1 MAPKGPTATPL
12 LSACLGRLAPGAPVV
27 VCGPSGSGRTVLTL
41 EVLAEAVASGG
52 RALLLT
58 AEPPRLVLDQARSLE
73 FELSAALRDGR
84 LVLLEFAADAA
95 QLLLASGAAALRA
108 ALAEAASGAGLVAID
123 PITALV
129 SEYCDERDLRTLVR
143 ELFDASASAGQT
155 SIFTCAREALDAAPL
170 FERVLKET
178 SGAWVTL
185 QAENGRRTLRVE
197 KARHAGAR
205 NEPLNFE
212 IAPGGCRVLEAAS
225 PAASPA
231 AGGAGAP
238 RREPAAGSRAALANA
253 PAAEPRA
260 RRRLLLVESDRGLL
274 NQHQDWLRERFDL
287 VTAEDGYAALSA
299 LLRERPDLLLLD
311 LSLPRISGFEVL
323 RALRGNGSRI
333 PVLVVSSS
341 PRASDRVR
349 ALVLG
354 AADVLAKATPRFELL
369 HKIESLLLH
378 AEPAT
383 LDYQSEDA
391 EALLDVDGHMR
402 MLEPEAFRE
411 RLARARRFGREF
423 GMESALVFMQATSAE
438 ARDALQSAA
447 EEALRAEDALIEI
460 DKQRL
465 VALFVCCEI
474 ANVERI
480 LQRFAAGVEARGA
493 SQRNLSCRSLAAS
506 SWSDERPLEAGFVEL
521 RLWPA
526 RPSQ

>member
-1 MAPKGPTATPL
+1 MASQGPVATSL
-12 LSACLGRLAPGAPVV
+12 LSTCLGRLAPGAPVV
-27 VCGPSGSGRTVLTL
+27 LCGPSGSGRTVLTL
-41 EVLAEAVASGG
+41 EVLAEAVAGGG

-73 FELSAALRDGR
+73 LELEAPLREGR
-84 LVLLEFAADAA
+84 LVLLELAADAA
-95 QLLLASGAAALRA
+95 QLLLSSGAAALRA
-108 ALAEAASGAGLVAID
+108 ALAEASAGAGLVAID

-129 SEYCDERDLRTLVR
+129 SEYLEEQDLRSLVR
-143 ELFDASASAGQT
+143 ELFDASAGQA
-155 SIFTCAREALDAAPL
+155 SVFTCAREALDAVPL

-185 QAENGRRTLRVE
+185 QAEDGRRTLRVE
-197 KARHAGAR
+197 KARRAGAR
-205 NEPLNFE
+205 SGPLRFE
-212 IAPGGCRVLEAAS
+212 IAPGGCRALQD
-225 PAASPA
+225 PAAAPAPAAQPQDAPLRDPA
-231 AGGAGAP
+231 AGAH
-238 RREPAAGSRAALANA
+238 AAVSRS

-299 LLRERPDLLLLD
+299 LMRERPDLLLLD

-341 PRASDRVR
+341 PRASDRLR

-369 HKIESLLLH
+369 HKIETLLLQ

-383 LDYQSEDA
+383 VDYQSEDA
-391 EALLDVDGHMR
+391 EALLDVDGR
-402 MLEPEAFRE
+402 TRLLEAGAFRE
-411 RLARARRFGREF
+411 RLVRAQRFGREF
-423 GMESALVFMQATSAE
+423 GMESALVFMQAESPE
-438 ARDALQSAA
+438 ANDALQSAA
-447 EEALRAEDALIEI
+447 EEALRAEDALVAI

-465 VALFVCCEI
+465 VALFVCCEL

-493 SQRNLSCRSLAAS
+493 SSRELRCRSAAVS
-506 SWSDERPLEAGFVEL
+506 SWPGERPLDAGFDEL
-521 RLWPA
+521 RLWPPHLP
-526 RPSQ
+526 R